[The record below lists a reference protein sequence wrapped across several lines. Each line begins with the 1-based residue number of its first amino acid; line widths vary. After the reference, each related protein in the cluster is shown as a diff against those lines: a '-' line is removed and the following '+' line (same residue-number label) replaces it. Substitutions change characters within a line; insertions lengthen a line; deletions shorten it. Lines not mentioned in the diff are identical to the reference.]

1 MSMHRRA
8 PASGAI
14 RPAFAWTPLLRLLCA
29 AALGLTA
36 ALLVACGGSGGKLI
50 PLANAGPLT
59 GDVEAI
65 EQAAE
70 SGDGNCSAT
79 ELAIAKAEQDYASL
93 PSSVDAGL
101 RSTLHQ
107 GLANLRT
114 RALALCAQPLAPS
127 TVTTPAPRTTTP
139 TRSTTTPTTTPTT
152 PTTPT
157 TTPTTPTTP
166 ATTPTTP
173 PPGTGGGT
181 AAPEAGKSGLGG
193 EQGGVGESG
202 GGAAPGSG
210 APGAQEGGR

>member
-1 MSMHRRA
+1 MSMHRSA
-8 PASGAI
+8 PAAGATP
-14 RPAFAWTPLLRLLCA
+14 PAFAWTPLLRLLCA

-36 ALLVACGGSGGKLI
+36 ALLVGCGSTSGKLI

-59 GDVEAI
+59 SDVEAI

-93 PSSVDAGL
+93 PSSIDAGL
-101 RSTLHQ
+101 RNTLHQ
-107 GLANLRT
+107 GLTNLRT

-127 TVTTPAPRTTTP
+127 TVTTPAPKTTTP
-139 TRSTTTPTTTPTT
+139 PRSATPPTTTTT
-152 PTTPT
+152 TTTTPT

-173 PPGTGGGT
+173 TQGAGGGT
-181 AAPEAGKSGLGG
+181 AAPEGGKSGLG
-193 EQGGVGESG
+193 EQGGGAGANEG
-202 GGAAPGSG
+202 AGGAAPG
-210 APGAQEGGR
+210 GAQEGGK